1 MSTKDVQNKIATE
14 SKTIKKDMI
23 DSEIGI
29 H

>member
-14 SKTIKKDMI
+14 SRKIKKDMI

-29 H
+29 Q